1 MSEQVGAH
9 GAPLGGVLPGA
20 ENAEYPPDLEAP
32 RSAAAPFEL
41 ADQEEKPSR
50 GWRAWA
56 IVGAAVAI
64 PAALAAALVLTL
76 GGGSDAPPV
85 ESSAASSSASAVVEP
100 AVAPTVVAAAPAAAA
115 VERSAPEAAAP
126 AVAESSIEVSA
137 AADAAAAP
145 AVAAAEPATP
155 EERLSA
161 WGEMVQVTIV
171 GGDSVWALAFE
182 YGTTVEAIALVN
194 GLTDPTALS
203 IGDVLMIPSGFTEPL
218 SPAEAAAADEAAV
231 SGSAAG
237 AVGAGSTGTA
247 AASQTAFAPPPAGTA
262 LTDWPNLVSWTIQPG
277 DSLSVLAT
285 TFDTTAEAIMAL
297 NGISDPNL
305 LYAGTELSIPVG
317 YSDAVDVAVPAV
329 SAPAVSTSTT
339 ASDELQDAAPAA
351 PSTGSDEL
359 EDTGAPAAS
368 TTTSAG
374 GDYLDD

>member
-9 GAPLGGVLPGA
+9 SAPIGGVLPSA

-126 AVAESSIEVSA
+126 ATAESSIEVGA

-145 AVAAAEPATP
+145 AVAAAAEPATP

-218 SPAEAAAADEAAV
+218 SPAETAAADDAAV

-237 AVGAGSTGTA
+237 SVGAGSTGTA
-247 AASQTAFAPPPAGTA
+247 AVSQTAFAPPPAGTA

-351 PSTGSDEL
+351 PSAGSDEL
-359 EDTGAPAAS
+359 EDAGAPAAS
-368 TTTSAG
+368 TSAG